1 MRAPS
6 SSASSRSRLLQTSD
20 MTRPLLTRLSLRA
33 KVTMLLLAISLGP
46 LLVAGGININRA
58 VEQGKRAERQRFAH
72 LARFAAFA
80 VNDLADEAL
89 IEVRLMARRFPV
101 EAFDFDKVAAELGA
115 GHGLRASLGL
125 DWRDAPMLVALQGEY
140 TGLFLALASGR
151 VFYTFPFFNATDPL
165 LLTAHPD
172 ARRFEQSG
180 AVVSG
185 PFEPMTTPDRPG
197 GLAVAPMQTRS
208 GVVMGYVGLVI
219 ATDRLNDLLQRS
231 IRGFGIDADDG
242 LSLALVDE
250 RGRILAHDDV
260 RRLGQALDPA
270 LDAAPVGTAEID
282 YGTGRSLLSIAD
294 VPSTGWQVVLVTP
307 LTVAYRHVYG
317 LIWLLVVVI
326 VLTFVFVLLLADRSG
341 RVLLGP
347 IRELEQGAQMIGA
360 GALDYRIELDTHGG
374 DELGRLARTFNEMGE
389 NLLRSRKQLEAYGR
403 SIETARKELDA
414 IVFGITHDLKKSLRG
429 IEAFA
434 SFLGEDYADA
444 LDDEGLEML
453 GSISVNVDRINQL
466 ADDLI
471 GLVEHERE
479 HGKPVRFE
487 MTELLEEARDR
498 VLERQRGEVSIEGEM
513 PSLTG
518 DRARLLLVFDNL
530 IDNGLKFNRSA
541 KPRVRVKVADDI
553 LTWRFDVIDNGIG
566 IEPRYRERI
575 FELFAR
581 LNQQDAFSG
590 NGTGLNLARRI
601 VEEHRGRITV
611 GDGEEGGTRF
621 SVSLPKEAAE
631 ALTEPSV
638 AALRLPGDAGA

>member
-1 MRAPS
+1 
-6 SSASSRSRLLQTSD
+6 

-33 KVTMLLLAISLGP
+33 KVTMLLLAIGLGP

-58 VEQGKRAERQRFAH
+58 VDQGKRAERQRFAH

-80 VNDLADEAL
+80 VTDLADEAL

-101 EAFDFDKVAAELGA
+101 ESFDFGKVAGELEA
-115 GHGLRASLGL
+115 GQGLRASLGL

-151 VFYTFPFFNATDPL
+151 VFYTFPFFNVTAPL
-165 LLTAHPD
+165 MLTGHPQ
-172 ARRFEQSG
+172 AFRFAENG

-185 PFEPMTTPDRPG
+185 PFEPMTTASRPG
-197 GLAVAPMQTRS
+197 GLAVAPMVNRS
-208 GVVMGYVGLVI
+208 GEVAGYVGLVI

-231 IRGFGIDADDG
+231 IRGFGVSADHG
-242 LSLALVDE
+242 MQLALVDE
-250 RGRILAHDDV
+250 GGRILAHDDT
-260 RRLGQALDPA
+260 RLLGQV
-270 LDAAPVGTAEID
+270 LDAALLGAPVGTAEID
-282 YGTGRSLLSIAD
+282 HGVGRALLSVAE
-294 VPSTGWQVVLVTP
+294 VASTGWRVVLVTP
-307 LTVAYRHVYG
+307 LAVAYRHVYG
-317 LIWLLVVVI
+317 LIWMLVVVI
-326 VLTFVFVLLLADRSG
+326 LLTFVFVLLLADRTG

-360 GALDYRIELDTHGG
+360 GALDYRIELDTHGR
-374 DELGRLARTFNEMGE
+374 DELGRLARTFNQMGD
-389 NLLRSRKQLEAYGR
+389 NLLRSRKQLEASGR

-434 SFLGEDYADA
+434 SFLSEDYAEV
-444 LDDEGLEML
+444 LEDEGLEML

-471 GLVEHERE
+471 GLVEHDRE
-479 HGKPVRFE
+479 HGHPVRFE
-487 MTELLEEARDR
+487 MGELLEEARDR
-498 VLERQRGEVSIEGEM
+498 VLERQDGEVVIEGEM
-513 PSLTG
+513 PALTG

-530 IDNGLKFNRSA
+530 IDNGLKFNRSET
-541 KPRVRVKVADDI
+541 PRVVVRVVDDI

-566 IEPRYRERI
+566 IESRYRERV
-575 FELFAR
+575 FELFVR
-581 LNQQDAFSG
+581 LNHQDAFSG

-601 VEEHRGRITV
+601 VEEHRGRIAV
-611 GDGEEGGTRF
+611 SEGDGGGARF
-621 SVSLPKEAAE
+621 SVSLPKEAAQ

-638 AALRLPGDAGA
+638 AALRLPGDRADRGDGGGG